1 MFSTM
6 NSNDLASLKKYL
18 DGGADGISDYTN
30 AIEYSYS
37 VTPQIYREDGDSIRQ
52 VHPDQSFRSLGLGAS
67 SNSIM
72 SSMMST
78 NVFTRCRTPLPV
90 REPVR
95 LKSRTLAGKL

>member
-78 NVFTRCRTPLPV
+78 NVFYEMPDTASCTRT
-90 REPVR
+90 
-95 LKSRTLAGKL
+95 STT